1 MKALV
6 KEMVDS
12 FGKVIIDIDFIDKQK
27 LKPYGMKVR
36 ELSSDVNLTKEEVY

>member
-12 FGKVIIDIDFIDKQK
+12 FGKVITDIDLIDKYK

-36 ELSSDVNLTKEEVY
+36 ELSGDVNLTKEEVK

>member
-12 FGKVIIDIDFIDKQK
+12 FGKVIIDVDLIDKSK

-36 ELSSDVNLTKEEVY
+36 ELSGDVNLTKEEV

>member
-12 FGKVIIDIDFIDKQK
+12 FGKVIIDVDLIDKQK
-27 LKPYGMKVR
+27 LNPYGMKVR
-36 ELSSDVNLTKEEVY
+36 ELSGDVNLTKEEV